1 MVKNIKLIYQRDLKS
16 IFKYKAA
23 LLTIT
28 ALCVLPSLYTLI
40 NVKALWNPYNSQ
52 EVSRI
57 PVAVVNQD
65 TGSTLQGKQM
75 NFGDQIVKNMKHN
88 HQIGWRFVSE
98 KTAKTRLRNGQY
110 YAEVKIPSDFSTKL
124 ASITSANP
132 QKAQINYIA
141 NTKAS
146 PIGDKITE
154 TAAKTLVS
162 TVKKQFVYQINATIF
177 SYLNIAGKKAGSKQ
191 AEILNLK
198 DLIISLGD
206 SMELATSSLGDIS
219 QASNGLAMV
228 FSELK
233 PVISASQNVNVAG
246 VLGTTNDELIKEM
259 NRSINQSFNR
269 VDNNLTSVQGN
280 AKQLAVLSKQLS
292 QLNAANRHGQVNRLA
307 DQLETQIKLIRG
319 QLTPLISYLQ
329 TANQAHHTGAITS
342 LINEL
347 KETQQLLDGQQKE
360 VTTLKNNLNSGN
372 RTITGL
378 QQRLANNAYSTSSK
392 LTDSV
397 NRYHNQARSDL
408 DGIKQNLLATTN
420 QTSGILSDLNQ
431 IRNLNEKS
439 LDTVIHG
446 NQLIGDTTG
455 QLESRLLQY
464 KDIILTASN
473 QLKLTSDNNIADII
487 SVLQNNP
494 KLMGNALAEPFNV
507 KDENIY
513 PVSTF
518 GSAFSPTYMAL
529 SIWVGCAM
537 LVAVLHTSLPKY
549 HRFAKLKPK
558 EEYLGKMLIFN
569 TLSMIQTIIIILS
582 TVFILHVHVE
592 SLFLMLMVGVVTSLT
607 FSVIV
612 YTMASVFGNLGKALA
627 VMMVA
632 VQLAGSGAM
641 YPVQLNPLIFRLM
654 QPIFPFSY
662 SVSGFREAIGGPNIG
677 TVTVDFFVLGCML
690 IMALLV
696 GLFLKASL
704 KRVTDRLLND
714 FVKSGIGQ

>member
-1 MVKNIKLIYQRDLKS
+1 
-16 IFKYKAA
+16 
-23 LLTIT
+23 
-28 ALCVLPSLYTLI
+28 
-40 NVKALWNPYNSQ
+40 
-52 EVSRI
+52 
-57 PVAVVNQD
+57 
-65 TGSTLQGKQM
+65 
-75 NFGDQIVKNMKHN
+75 
-88 HQIGWRFVSE
+88 
-98 KTAKTRLRNGQY
+98 
-110 YAEVKIPSDFSTKL
+110 
-124 ASITSANP
+124 
-132 QKAQINYIA
+132 
-141 NTKAS
+141 
-146 PIGDKITE
+146 
-154 TAAKTLVS
+154 
-162 TVKKQFVYQINATIF
+162 
-177 SYLNIAGKKAGSKQ
+177 
-191 AEILNLK
+191 
-198 DLIISLGD
+198 
-206 SMELATSSLGDIS
+206 
-219 QASNGLAMV
+219 
-228 FSELK
+228 
-233 PVISASQNVNVAG
+233 
-246 VLGTTNDELIKEM
+246 
-259 NRSINQSFNR
+259 
-269 VDNNLTSVQGN
+269 
-280 AKQLAVLSKQLS
+280 
-292 QLNAANRHGQVNRLA
+292 
-307 DQLETQIKLIRG
+307 
-319 QLTPLISYLQ
+319 
-329 TANQAHHTGAITS
+329 
-342 LINEL
+342 
-347 KETQQLLDGQQKE
+347 DGQQKE

-582 TVFILHVHVE
+582 TVFILHV
-592 SLFLMLMVGVVTSLT
+592 
-607 FSVIV
+607 
-612 YTMASVFGNLGKALA
+612 
-627 VMMVA
+627 
-632 VQLAGSGAM
+632 
-641 YPVQLNPLIFRLM
+641 
-654 QPIFPFSY
+654 
-662 SVSGFREAIGGPNIG
+662 
-677 TVTVDFFVLGCML
+677 
-690 IMALLV
+690 
-696 GLFLKASL
+696 
-704 KRVTDRLLND
+704 
-714 FVKSGIGQ
+714 